1 MARVEHAP
9 LTAPPASID
18 ASERRALGKA
28 ARAEAPRSSQSLLPL
43 AEKRDALALLEAQA
57 RSRVPELVPIRYGR
71 MVVSPLAYFRGA
83 ATVMAH
89 DLAPTPMAGLRVQLS
104 GDAHFENFGGF
115 ASPERD
121 LVFDLNDFDETLPGP
136 FEWDLKRLA
145 TSFEVAGRDRD
156 FTRTERKHAVLAA
169 VRSYREAMGRFA
181 AMGELDVWYAR
192 LDAKAIDQHLKEAHD
207 RKLRRSLRRA
217 EAKGHR
223 HDRMLALARLTTTIH
238 GERRFISD
246 PPLIVPLAELDDRED
261 EAGLE
266 SLVHALF
273 RRYRR
278 TLPAER
284 QTLIERFR
292 YVDLARKVVG
302 VGSVGTRCWAML
314 LLGRDDG
321 DPLFLQIKEALPSVL
336 EPLLGKTPFATHGQR
351 VVVGQRL
358 MQAASDIFLGWVH
371 TDETVDGGAR
381 DFYVRQLW
389 DWKTSVDA
397 DTILPRG
404 LIAYATACGWTLAR
418 AHARSGDRIAI
429 AAYLGA
435 SDGFDRAVAEFAA
448 GYADLNER
456 DHRDL
461 VEAAADGRVDAVE
474 GV

>member
-9 LTAPPASID
+9 LTAPSVSID
-18 ASERRALGKA
+18 ASERRALGKT

-89 DLAPTPMAGLRVQLS
+89 DLAPTPTAGLRVQLS
-104 GDAHFENFGGF
+104 GDAHFQNFGGF

-145 TSFEVAGRDRD
+145 ASFEIAGRDRD

-169 VRSYREAMGRFA
+169 VRSYRKAMGRFA

-192 LDAKAIDQHLKEAHD
+192 LDAKAIDQDLEEAHD

-217 EAKGHR
+217 EAKGQR
-223 HDRMLALARLTTTIH
+223 HDRMLALARLTRKID
-238 GERRFISD
+238 GELRFISD
-246 PPLIVPLAELDDRED
+246 PPLIVPLAELDGRED
-261 EAGLE
+261 GAVLE
-266 SLVHALF
+266 SRLHALF

-284 QTLIERFR
+284 RTLIERFR
-292 YVDLARKVVG
+292 HVDLARKVVG
-302 VGSVGTRCWAML
+302 IGSVGTRSWAML
-314 LLGRDDG
+314 LVGRDDG

-336 EPLLGKTPFATHGQR
+336 EPLLGKSQFATHGQR

-358 MQAASDIFLGWVH
+358 MQAASDSFLGWVH
-371 TDETVDGGAR
+371 SDETVDGGAH

-389 DWKTSVDA
+389 DWKTSVDV

-404 LIAYATACGWTLAR
+404 LTAYATACGWTLAR

-435 SDGFDRAVAEFAA
+435 SDRFDRAVAEFAA
-448 GYADLNER
+448 GYADLNEQ

>member
-9 LTAPPASID
+9 LTAPSVSID
-18 ASERRALGKA
+18 ASERRALGKT

-89 DLAPTPMAGLRVQLS
+89 DLAPTPTAGLRVQLS
-104 GDAHFENFGGF
+104 GDAHFQNFGGF

-145 TSFEVAGRDRD
+145 ASFEIAGRDRD

-192 LDAKAIDQHLKEAHD
+192 LDAKAIDQDLEEAHD

-217 EAKGHR
+217 EAKGQR
-223 HDRMLALARLTTTIH
+223 HDRMLALARLTRKID
-238 GERRFISD
+238 GELRFISD
-246 PPLIVPLAELDDRED
+246 PPLIVPLAELDGRED
-261 EAGLE
+261 GAVLE
-266 SLVHALF
+266 SRLHALF

-284 QTLIERFR
+284 RTLIERFR
-292 YVDLARKVVG
+292 HVDLARKVVG
-302 VGSVGTRCWAML
+302 IGSVGTRSWAML
-314 LLGRDDG
+314 LVGRDDG

-336 EPLLGKTPFATHGQR
+336 EPLLGKSQFATHGQR

-371 TDETVDGGAR
+371 SDETVDGGAH

-389 DWKTSVDA
+389 DWKTSVDV

-404 LIAYATACGWTLAR
+404 LTAYATACGWTLAR

-435 SDGFDRAVAEFAA
+435 SDRFDWAVAEFAA
-448 GYADLNER
+448 GYADLNEQ